1 MNPMDTFNPDMP
13 CRVHDKVNDHIFE
26 WNPQM
31 DIDIS
36 RVRGDLAWRRRGLGR
51 PVARRMD
58 PHHAWAPK
66 RPLIGVNFD
75 DSSLLKETFDR
86 VRAEADRLITVIAET
101 LRSKFPVDVPA
112 DLNSQLKALS
122 FDVLDAMFKR
132 SINAN
137 SVDEIWTVP
146 SPAAAPGHTS
156 GSILAPSHDG

>member
-1 MNPMDTFNPDMP
+1 MTTGGRD
-13 CRVHDKVNDHIFE
+13 
-26 WNPQM
+26 Q
-31 DIDIS
+31 
-36 RVRGDLAWRRRGLGR
+36 VRRLRRRIIAGR
-51 PVARRMD
+51 PAHVAFRLRKISDLVARQWKKIIL
-58 PHHAWAPK
+58 P
-66 RPLIGVNFD
+66 VNTD
-75 DSSLLKETFDR
+75 GSPLLKETFDR

-112 DLNSQLKALS
+112 DLNSQLKVLS

-137 SVDEIWTVP
+137 SVDEIWTIP